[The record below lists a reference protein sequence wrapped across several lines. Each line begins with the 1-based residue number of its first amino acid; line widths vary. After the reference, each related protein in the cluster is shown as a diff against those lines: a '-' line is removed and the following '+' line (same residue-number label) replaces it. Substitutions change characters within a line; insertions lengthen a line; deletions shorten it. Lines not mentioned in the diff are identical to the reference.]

1 MLNEFCAGV
10 QRRMGSTWTD
20 LLTTFLPVVL
30 EMIQSCF
37 NSSQELA
44 DFAEGKRSNLQL
56 AGLRNKCRRVVR
68 ERGVRGIWQVAK
80 ATDALYDAT
89 LAELDATANRAMG
102 TPDVY
107 EQAFNEAM
115 SV

>member
-1 MLNEFCAGV
+1 MLADFCGGV
-10 QRRMGSTWTD
+10 QRRLGAGWAD
-20 LLTTFLPVVL
+20 LIVLLLPVVL
-30 EMIQSCF
+30 EMIQQCF

-68 ERGVRGIWQVAK
+68 ERGIRGIWQVAK

-89 LAELDATANRAMG
+89 LAELDATASRPTG
-102 TPDVY
+102 TPDMY
-107 EQAFNEAM
+107 EQAFNEAL

>member
-37 NSSQELA
+37 NNAAELRA
-44 DFAEGKRSNLQL
+44 FAEGKRSNLQL

-80 ATDALYDAT
+80 MTDALYDAT
-89 LAELDATANRAMG
+89 LAELDATSQRATG
-102 TPDVY
+102 PDVY
-107 EQAFNEAM
+107 EAAFAEAL